1 MKLLIVIVQDRDVSL
16 LMEELVENE
25 FSVTKL
31 ATTGGFLKEGNST
44 LLLGVNKGEV
54 EKCLSII
61 DENCKKRATTTT
73 IINSNDQG
81 PLFQSFPLDITVG
94 GATIFILDVEQF
106 IKY

>member
-1 MKLLIVIVQDRDVSL
+1 MKLLIVIVQDRDVSS

-31 ATTGGFLKEGNST
+31 ATTGGFLKEGNTT
-44 LLLGVNKGEV
+44 LLLGVDKNKV
-54 EKCLSII
+54 EKCLEII

-73 IINSNDQG
+73 IINHNDQG
-81 PLFQSFPLDITVG
+81 PLFQSLPLEITVG